1 MSISSSDRRTA
12 DPTLFAGHVSQ
23 KSYDFIIF
31 ISVAILAIGVVVAIG
46 TLGGSPHI
54 NPDELGL
61 ITVGP

>member
-1 MSISSSDRRTA
+1 MFA
-12 DPTLFAGHVSQ
+12 DHVSR

-31 ISVAILAIGVVVAIG
+31 ISVAILAIGIVVAIG
-46 TLGGSPHI
+46 ALGGSPHI